1 MSDQASTDARSRFDG
16 VILVLA
22 ILLIA
27 APWLLG
33 YSGDRDATATS
44 LVAGLAIC
52 ACVIST
58 VSDYTRAFREIDMAL
73 GVLTAAAPLFFRFGG
88 DRRAI
93 VAHLLVGGAVTLIS
107 AGELLAPKHQPQ
119 QAHAFWHFWD
129 DKQ

>member
-1 MSDQASTDARSRFDG
+1 MSDQVTTDARTRFDG
-16 VILVLA
+16 VILILA

-33 YSGDRDATATS
+33 YSGDYNTAAMS
-44 LVAGLAIC
+44 VACGLVLC

-58 VSDYTRAFREIDMAL
+58 LSEFTRVFREINLAL
-73 GVLTAAAPLFFRFGG
+73 GIMTAVAPLHFGS

-93 VAHLLVGGAVTLIS
+93 IAHLLVGGAVALIS
-107 AGELLAPKHQPQ
+107 GAELLIPKHQPQ
-119 QAHAFWHFWD
+119 HADAFWHFWD